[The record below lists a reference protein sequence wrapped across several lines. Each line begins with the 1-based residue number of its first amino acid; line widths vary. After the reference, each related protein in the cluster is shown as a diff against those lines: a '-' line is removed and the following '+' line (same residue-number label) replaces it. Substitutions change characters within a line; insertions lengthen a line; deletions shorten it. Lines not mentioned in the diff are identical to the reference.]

1 MKLNPKKVATQ
12 YSAVIDG
19 YHVQFGWYESG
30 KAFIAKDYEL
40 LSYAEAYRK
49 FVPKRCYTICNSF
62 YVEQTRYDQNMSGIV
77 KYLRDKY
84 CK

>member
-1 MKLNPKKVATQ
+1 MKLNLKKVATK
-12 YSAVIDG
+12 YSATIDG
-19 YHVQFGWYESG
+19 DYYRFGWYDSG
-30 KAFIAKDYEL
+30 KAFIARETEL

-77 KYLRDKY
+77 HYLRDKY

>member
-1 MKLNPKKVATQ
+1 MKLNLKKVGSLYRAN
-12 YSAVIDG
+12 IDG
-19 YHVQFGWYESG
+19 DEYKFGWYESG

-40 LSYAEAYRK
+40 LSYAEAWRK

-62 YVEQTRYDQNMSGIV
+62 YVGQTRYDQNMSGIV

>member
-19 YHVQFGWYESG
+19 CHVQFGWYESG

-62 YVEQTRYDQNMSGIV
+62 YVGQTRYDENMSGIV